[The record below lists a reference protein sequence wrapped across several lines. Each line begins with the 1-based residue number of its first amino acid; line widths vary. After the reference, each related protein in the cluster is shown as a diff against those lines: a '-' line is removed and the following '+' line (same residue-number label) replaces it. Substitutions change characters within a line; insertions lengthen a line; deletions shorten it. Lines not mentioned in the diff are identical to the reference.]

1 MLTMM
6 DGMFMKSFKQGAL
19 RKMLSAS
26 ALAALLGGVLA
37 LSACGGGTSVVQ
49 SFAPTRI
56 ITFGD
61 ETSYLD
67 PQGRKYSVNGV
78 DPITGLQNCA
88 LNPIWVQSLASTY
101 GLAYPQCDPN
111 HLAAPQGV
119 MQAVPGSKVADVASK
134 VDLFFSNSYFT
145 SKDLVTVLV
154 GVNDIVE
161 IYNQFPAQN
170 QQALLDEASRRG
182 TALADVVN
190 RIARANGRV
199 IVSTLPDMGDTPF
212 ATAESLAHGDIN
224 RAEFL
229 SSLSNAFNL
238 AMRTEL
244 INDGRLIGLVLLDE
258 TIQGIHKFGS
268 SFGYTNVSD
277 AACLPNVAALSC
289 TTATLFP
296 NTTGKDWLWATNLLL
311 SNGGQSTLASLAITR
326 AHNNPF

>member
-1 MLTMM
+1 
-6 DGMFMKSFKQGAL
+6 MKSFKQGAL
-19 RKMLSAS
+19 RKMLSVS
-26 ALAALLGGVLA
+26 ALAVLLG

-56 ITFGD
+56 VTFGD
-61 ETSYLD
+61 ESSYLD
-67 PQGRKYSVNGV
+67 PQGRKYSVNGI
-78 DPITGLQNCA
+78 DPITGLQNCSI
-88 LNPIWVQSLASTY
+88 NPIWVQSLASSY

-119 MQAVPGSKVADVASK
+119 MQAVPGSKVSDVAAK
-134 VDLFFSNSYFT
+134 VDLYFGNSYFT

-161 IYNQFPAQN
+161 IYNQFPAQS

-182 TALADVVN
+182 KALAAIVN
-190 RIARANGRV
+190 RIAQANGRV

-212 ATAESLAHGDIN
+212 AIAESLAHGDIN
-224 RAEFL
+224 RADFL
-229 SSLSNAFNL
+229 SSLSTAFNL

-258 TIQGIHKFGS
+258 TVQGIHKFGT
-268 SFGYTNVSD
+268 SFGYNNVSEQV
-277 AACLPNVAALSC
+277 CLPNVGPLSC

-296 NTTGKDWLWATNLLL
+296 GTTGSDWLWATDRLL
-311 SNGGQSTLASLAITR
+311 SNGGHNTLASLAITR

>member
-26 ALAALLGGVLA
+26 ALAMLLG

-61 ETSYLD
+61 ESSYLD

-78 DPITGLQNCA
+78 DPVTGLQNCA

-101 GLAYPQCDPN
+101 GLAFPQCDPN

-119 MQAVPGSKVADVASK
+119 MQAVPGSKVADVAAK
-134 VDLFFSNSYFT
+134 VDLYFSNSYFT
-145 SKDLVTVLV
+145 NKDLVTVLA

-161 IYNQFPAQN
+161 IYNQFPAQS

-182 TALADVVN
+182 TALADIVN

-229 SSLSNAFNL
+229 SSLSTSFNL

-277 AACLPNVAALSC
+277 AACLPNVAPLSC

-311 SNGGQSTLASLAITR
+311 SNGGQSTLGSLAITR